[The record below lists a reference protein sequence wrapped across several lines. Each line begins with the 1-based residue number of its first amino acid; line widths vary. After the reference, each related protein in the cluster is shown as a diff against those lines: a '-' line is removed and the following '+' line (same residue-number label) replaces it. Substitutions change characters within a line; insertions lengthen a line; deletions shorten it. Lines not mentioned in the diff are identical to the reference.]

1 MNDWIRNAYSESC
14 ISKDD
19 EMFLFSVMN
28 EGVKSELDDNFQPK
42 KHISLSSLKRIQIT
56 NDVINKYKEKYSGL
70 RHVRCEDTDT
80 YRCDGYMWLSGREL
94 ACNVGTCEY
103 LDDGTKW
110 IVSLEVNREY
120 QGHGLSKQILNFAV
134 KQLNCKYLSVNKN
147 NKLAK
152 KIYDDYG
159 FKVYEQ
165 DENMYYMTL
174 EKHPVK
180 S

>member
-1 MNDWIRNAYSESC
+1 
-14 ISKDD
+14 
-19 EMFLFSVMN
+19 
-28 EGVKSELDDNFQPK
+28 
-42 KHISLSSLKRIQIT
+42 
-56 NDVINKYKEKYSGL
+56 
-70 RHVRCEDTDT
+70 
-80 YRCDGYMWLSGREL
+80 MWLSGREL

-103 LDDGTKW
+103 LDDETKW
-110 IVSLEVNREY
+110 IVSLDVNNEY
-120 QGHGLSKQILNFAV
+120 QGHGLSKQILDFAV

-165 DENMYYMTL
+165 DDNMYYMTL